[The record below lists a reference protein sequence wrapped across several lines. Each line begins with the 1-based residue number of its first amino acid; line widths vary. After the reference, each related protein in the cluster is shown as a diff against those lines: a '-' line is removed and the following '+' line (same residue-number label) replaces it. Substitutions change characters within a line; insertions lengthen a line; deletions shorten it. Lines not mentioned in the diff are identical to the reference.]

1 MDKKIIFSVD
11 NWPHESSHPFG
22 HLVGVFG
29 KADDLETES
38 KVILFEHNVET
49 RSFSQAVIDCLPQA
63 GKNYKIS
70 EAEISKREDLRDY
83 PIVNNHFITPS
94 NYFIVLS

>member
-1 MDKKIIFSVD
+1 MLDKKIIFSID
-11 NWPHESSHPFG
+11 EWPQGSKMPFG

-49 RSFSQAVIDCLPQA
+49 REFSQAVIDCLPKE
-63 GKNYKIS
+63 GVNLIFLIDRKIS
-70 EAEISKREDLRDY
+70 KLLKKKWQNDKI
-83 PIVNNHFITPS
+83 
-94 NYFIVLS
+94 